1 MNEISAVTIAICGSA
16 LICTLVM
23 NFVSDGGTRKIIN
36 IVLGAFV
43 ICSMIIPVKNLV
55 TGISNSPAEITAPE
69 ELTATADEAY
79 SKQIVSQTR
88 ANLES
93 ALKDLLLQNNIEISS
108 CEIIL
113 SLTDENSIIISSIS
127 IYINQEYTQYADTID
142 EIVFQN
148 FSVHPNIYNQTE

>member
-1 MNEISAVTIAICGSA
+1 MNEISAVTIAICASA

-69 ELTATADEAY
+69 ELTSTADEAY

-93 ALKDLLLQNNIEISS
+93 AMKSLLQQNNIEISS

>member
-1 MNEISAVTIAICGSA
+1 MNEISAVTIAICASA

-36 IVLGAFV
+36 IVLGVFV

-88 ANLES
+88 ANLEF

-113 SLTDENSIIISSIS
+113 SLTDEKSIIISSIS

>member
-1 MNEISAVTIAICGSA
+1 MNEISAVTIAICASA
-16 LICTLVM
+16 LICTVVM

>member
-1 MNEISAVTIAICGSA
+1 MNEISAVTIAICASA

-36 IVLGAFV
+36 IVLGVFV

-55 TGISNSPAEITAPE
+55 TGISNSPAEITVPE

-88 ANLES
+88 ANLEF

-113 SLTDENSIIISSIS
+113 SLTDEKSIIISSIS

>member
-1 MNEISAVTIAICGSA
+1 MNEISAVTIAICASA

>member
-1 MNEISAVTIAICGSA
+1 MNEISAVTIAICASA

-93 ALKDLLLQNNIEISS
+93 ALKSLLQQNNIEISS

-127 IYINQEYTQYADTID
+127 IYINQEYTQHADTID

>member
-1 MNEISAVTIAICGSA
+1 MNEISAVTIAICASA

-36 IVLGAFV
+36 IVLGVFV

-88 ANLES
+88 ANLEF
-93 ALKDLLLQNNIEISS
+93 ALKDLLLQNNIKISS

-113 SLTDENSIIISSIS
+113 SLTDEKSIIISSIS